1 VTVVVIG
8 LGVVALSALLALL
21 ARANPGSSDPSPA
34 LLARGDAG
42 SSTPRIPEL
51 VAWEADLLA
60 ASTGGRRGR
69 TRLGRKLAPVI
80 GPTLRD
86 RHGVQ
91 IDDPEARE
99 LLGPEWDFLCGG
111 APPPTNPNITVDQA
125 VTVVLDRL
133 VTPHRRSGA

>member
-1 VTVVVIG
+1 VTVLVVG
-8 LGVVALSALLALL
+8 VGVVALVVLLVLL
-21 ARANPGSSDPSPA
+21 ARANPGSTDPAPA
-34 LLARGDAG
+34 LLARRDTR
-42 SSTPRIPEL
+42 SSAPRIPEL

-69 TRLGRKLAPVI
+69 TRLGRKLTPVI
-80 GPTLRD
+80 APTLRD

-99 LLGPEWDFLCGG
+99 VLGPEWDFLCGG
-111 APPPTNPNITVDQA
+111 PPPPTNPNITIDEA
-125 VTVVLDRL
+125 VIVVLDRL

>member
-1 VTVVVIG
+1 LTVVVVG
-8 LGVVALSALLALL
+8 VGVVALVVLLALL
-21 ARANPGSSDPSPA
+21 ARANPGSTDPAPA
-34 LLARGDAG
+34 LLALRDAG

-69 TRLGRKLAPVI
+69 TRLGRKLEPVI
-80 GPTLRD
+80 APTLRD

-111 APPPTNPNITVDQA
+111 APPPANPSITVDQA
-125 VTVVLDRL
+125 VAVVLDRL
-133 VTPHRRSGA
+133 VTPHRRGGA